1 MPRWRPVYEFYDA
14 GVATLAQSFL
24 EAYGIPVFLRQEGV
38 ARAIGLYVGPLAHT
52 TLLVPEDR
60 WHDAVELMVQ
70 FLRGYDEPIGAWVDG
85 D

>member
-1 MPRWRPVYEFYDA
+1 MPGWQPLYVFYDA
-14 GVATLAQSFL
+14 AVATLAQSFL

-38 ARAIGLYVGPLAHT
+38 ARAMGLYMGPLAHA

-60 WHDAVELMVQ
+60 WHDAVDLMVQ
-70 FLRGYDEPIGAWVDG
+70 FLRGYDAPVGTWADR